1 MWHRPAAVAWQKL
14 ERIVAES
21 KKRETKAYK
30 VPRNLG
36 KEKSE
41 NPKWL
46 IPTIVTLLVI
56 GPAWIIVYYVTTSAY
71 PLPIGN
77 MNLLV
82 GFAFL
87 IGAMGLLTRWK

>member
-1 MWHRPAAVAWQKL
+1 MAA
-14 ERIVAES
+14 S
-21 KKRETKAYK
+21 KKRETQAYK

-56 GPAWIIVYYVTTSAY
+56 GPAWIITYYVTSAEY

-77 MNLLV
+77 MNLLA

-87 IGAMGLLTRWK
+87 ITAMGLLTRWK